1 MTPKKIDKRK
11 LAAKL
16 EELTDNIANRGVY
29 IAVPQ
34 DSWYAVMD
42 YVTRTV
48 ILNEIP
54 GRDVADK
61 IAQRFN
67 AVKKLPSQKINK
79 ARDLISGLHKYG
91 NDIEFYRN
99 ILRNSTDRD
108 RIDTALVRLNMAK
121 QHLEKHVRDVNK
133 I

>member
-1 MTPKKIDKRK
+1 MTHKKIDKRK

-29 IAVPQ
+29 IAIPQ
-34 DSWYAVMD
+34 DSWYVVID
-42 YVTRTV
+42 YVTRSV
-48 ILNEIP
+48 VLNEIP
-54 GRDVADK
+54 GREVADK

-67 AVKKLPSQKINK
+67 SFKKVPGQKVTK
-79 ARDLISGLHKYG
+79 AREIVSGLHKYG

-99 ILRNSTDRD
+99 IIKNSTDQD
-108 RIDTALVRLNMAK
+108 RINTALVRLNLAK
-121 QHLEKHVRDVNK
+121 QYLEKHIRAVSK

>member
-1 MTPKKIDKRK
+1 MTHKKIDKRK

-29 IAVPQ
+29 IAIPQ
-34 DSWYAVMD
+34 DSWYAVID
-42 YVTRTV
+42 YVTRSV
-48 ILNEIP
+48 VLNEIP
-54 GRDVADK
+54 GREVADK

-67 AVKKLPSQKINK
+67 SIKKVPGQKVTK
-79 ARDLISGLHKYG
+79 AQEIVSGLHKYG

-99 ILRNSTDRD
+99 IIKNSTDQD
-108 RIDTALVRLNMAK
+108 RINTALVRLNLAK
-121 QHLEKHVRDVNK
+121 QYLEKHIRDVSK